1 MPETSTELYQAAI
14 RREQDRRNPHRVI
27 VSDGVVI
34 PMPPLRRTP
43 FTGTAGL

>member
-27 VSDGVVI
+27 AGDGVVI
-34 PMPPLRRTP
+34 AMPPLRRAP
-43 FTGTAGL
+43 FTRTAGL

>member
-1 MPETSTELYQAAI
+1 MPENTTERYWAAI
-14 RREQDRRNPHRVI
+14 RREQDRRNPHRAI

-34 PMPPLRRTP
+34 PMPPLRRAP